1 MSLKMIQNIQYYF
14 VLNSPWSYLSG
25 SRLKDIAKEKNAN
38 VVLKPILIGELFSR
52 TGGQPLKQRSEQRQ
66 AYRLTELQR
75 WSTKLGLPLHLEPT
89 FFPVDE
95 SLAVRTVLAA
105 IKNHH
110 DGLELVIAL
119 GAALWRDNLNL
130 ADEQVI
136 TDVLIK
142 LQLPVALIQT
152 ARDEQDY
159 SQLLIDNTEEAMSQG
174 VFGVPSFVV
183 ESELFWGQ
191 DRLEFLE
198 QALI

>member
-1 MSLKMIQNIQYYF
+1 MTQNIQYYF
-14 VLNSPWSYLSG
+14 VLNSPWSYFSG

-38 VVLKPILIGELFSR
+38 VVLKPILMGELFSR

-66 AYRLTELQR
+66 AYRLKELQR
-75 WSTKLGLPLHLEPT
+75 WSTKLGLPIHLEPT
-89 FFPVDE
+89 FFPADE

-105 IKNHH
+105 IQKHH
-110 DGLELVIAL
+110 DALELVIAL

-142 LQLPVALIQT
+142 LQLPVTLIQI
-152 ARDEQDY
+152 AKDEQDY
-159 SQLLIDNTEEAMSQG
+159 SQLLIDNTEDAMSQG

-183 ESELFWGQ
+183 GSELYWGQ
-191 DRLEFLE
+191 DRLEFVE
-198 QALI
+198 QALA